1 MIRVIKKTNFWNIKN
16 WEMKTTNYNNN
27 MNGYYVPFDACEDVR
42 MFVTLMADD
51 TKSIIRLA

>member
-1 MIRVIKKTNFWNIKN
+1 
-16 WEMKTTNYNNN
+16 MKTTNYNNN

-51 TKSIIRLA
+51 TKSIIRLAQFNINNKLYREKKKVV